1 MNLNTSL
8 LICETCRLHSLKVRA
23 PETMEQSVAED
34 FQRDEHL
41 SAASILHQQPSSSR
55 QPLKEVPSAASFIST
70 SSQDTI
76 DNTYSRTHNIE
87 LFNRG
92 VAGISV
98 SPISTKKMRKTQYP
112 QKSIWKSLKACGIT
126 FSVSEQKTILSWWSP
141 KQLTSMKLFLNR
153 KRNLPNHHVPETINC
168 EYNRF
173 CQNPGQA
180 KELLMSLVQT
190 STSCHRYSTTYLW
203 CKFYLIKYFKTISQT
218 RGLSKD
224 QGI

>member
-1 MNLNTSL
+1 MKINKVKCCRPFPSRRCSSKLRNLTTKMVDKLKTLDGAINLNTSL

-76 DNTYSRTHNIE
+76 DDTYSRTHNIE

-126 FSVSEQKTILSWWSP
+126 FSVSEQKTILSW
-141 KQLTSMKLFLNR
+141 
-153 KRNLPNHHVPETINC
+153 
-168 EYNRF
+168 
-173 CQNPGQA
+173 
-180 KELLMSLVQT
+180 
-190 STSCHRYSTTYLW
+190 
-203 CKFYLIKYFKTISQT
+203 
-218 RGLSKD
+218 
-224 QGI
+224 